1 MNPLFVFVAVF
12 TVLSI
17 LRNIRKR
24 RRRAALLRA
33 LARAVRERRREYFK

>member
-1 MNPLFVFVAVF
+1 MF

-33 LARAVRERRREYFK
+33 LARAHEAKTQP